1 MNGAKGVYP
10 VEVQYLKRMILDEG
24 MGKVSQYFSSS
35 CMPEY
40 SNKYESRVFVGG
52 GGFWPPVACG
62 SPMSH
67 SSDVTRSLIN

>member
-10 VEVQYLKRMILDEG
+10 VEVPYLKRMILDEG

-62 SPMSH
+62 SPRQ
-67 SSDVTRSLIN
+67 DRTTAVTSLDP